1 MSEENQETDQ
11 ESTSETNTAYQSI
24 KDLETSEAVSQK
36 IEGEIQGY
44 REGAAR
50 NQHFLV
56 ILNQLAVET
65 QLARTTAELYRIISD
80 QVSQLGYFV
89 SILNLDKDEYT
100 LGMTYSSEHA
110 DKLETINQLTGL
122 SIDTYRIPIRPDSYF
137 HRVIADR
144 APVFCEWLGNIIAET
159 LPAPLQSL
167 SGSIIGI
174 LHLQHGILAPL
185 TVAGVIKGIFLLSG
199 SDLTPADIP
208 FVSAFANQSA
218 IALDKTRL
226 VEQADQWTLDLE
238 KSESNLKSFFDSA
251 PFMMGIVELKEN
263 DILHLSGNLASA
275 RFYGTTPEAMQ
286 HKLASALGIHQ
297 DEIKLWLKNY
307 YQSGSSGEPIHFE
320 YYHAVQEKP
329 CWLAVTVS
337 PIQTTTPGQRYCYVA
352 QDITE
357 RKRIEEALQLSEQR
371 MSLHIQQTP
380 LAVIEWDLDFKVTKW
395 NRAAEKIF
403 GFTVEEA
410 IDHHAADL
418 IIPEI
423 AKPHVNQIWNNL
435 LARKGGQRST
445 NVNITKDGRQ
455 ILCEWYN
462 TPLISTGEKVIG
474 VASLVQDITEREEA
488 ETLREAIF
496 KISQSAVSTETLAEL
511 YRSIHKILGELM
523 PVDNFYI
530 ALFDPAHDLLSFP
543 YYVDQFD
550 SPPLRQKMGR
560 GLTEYVLRTARPL
573 MASQEVF
580 KQLIQL
586 GEVELEGA
594 DSLTWLGVPLKVQ
607 DRLIGVMVTQNY
619 TENTHY
625 AQRDLDILEFVST
638 QVAQVIARK
647 ADEEKIRQNVIRT
660 QGLVEISAVIVE
672 NGFDSTAVLENIARL
687 VSQLVGDSC
696 IIHLS
701 TDDGLWLQ
709 PAAFYHPEPC
719 NPACIQDML
728 SSSALP
734 IGEGLVGRVAATAEP
749 AVAADIAQA
758 DILKTIQPEFG
769 TYLQRYEVHTVLV
782 VPIRT
787 QARVIGTVSVIRDT
801 PGRPYTEDDKA
812 LLQDIADRAA
822 LAIINARLFSEE
834 QVRSKE
840 LAALYSLSS
849 ALRQA
854 MLVSDMLSIVLNQV
868 RQLFKADTGMIAL
881 INADKTHCTIAQ
893 ADGLMASNSGRVFTV
908 DEGISG
914 FVLRKDQPYVTHN
927 FSAEPQQFIDLLHE
941 GELGPAIFVPLQSEA
956 ELQGF
961 LMIARYTLTRGGH
974 FTDKDVRLLTAIG
987 EMVGNSVRRA
997 QLFEDSQRRL
1007 QQTQSLRAID
1017 IAISNSHDLQSTLD
1031 IFLDQ
1036 VIAQLKVDAVSVLL
1050 LNPKTQLLNYAA
1062 GRGFQTPAL
1071 KYSHL
1076 RLGEGYAGIAA
1087 YERRII
1093 SIPDLRSRHTDFL
1106 RSPTF
1111 KAEGFVTY
1119 YAIPLATEAQVTGVL
1134 EIFQR
1139 SPLYPDPEWLEFAQ
1153 TLAGQ
1158 AAIAI
1163 DNASLFID
1171 LEQSNLELTKAYEAT
1186 IEGWSRALDLRDHET
1201 EGHTQRVAEM
1211 TVKLAQAFGLN
1222 TNTTAYIS
1230 RGALLHDIGKM
1241 GIPDDILLKP
1251 GPFTMDEWVRMR
1263 KHPEYARDMLAA
1275 IDYLKPA
1282 IDIPYCH
1289 HEKWDG
1295 TGYPRG
1301 LKGEVIPFAAR
1312 IFSVVDVWDALTSN
1326 RPYRSAWSKEKALEY
1341 IRTESGKHFD
1351 PQVVTTFLHLIH
1363 DLEI

>member
-1 MSEENQETDQ
+1 MSKENQKTNR
-11 ESTSETNTAYQSI
+11 ESLSDASPAHQPI
-24 KDLETSEAVSQK
+24 KDYDASEAASQK

-44 REGAAR
+44 REDAAR

-56 ILNQLAVET
+56 ALNQLAVET
-65 QLARTTAELYRIISD
+65 QQARTPAELYRIISD
-80 QVSQLGYFV
+80 PVSQLGYIV
-89 SILNLDKDEYT
+89 SILNLEKNQHDLEI
-100 LGMTYSSEHA
+100 TYISDHA
-110 DKLETINQLTGL
+110 TRLETIKQLTGL
-122 SIDTYRIPIRPDSYF
+122 SNLTYRIPIRPGSYF
-137 HRVIADR
+137 QRVIADR
-144 APVFCEWLGNIIAET
+144 APVFCEWLGDVIAEA

-167 SGSIIGI
+167 TSSIAGE
-174 LHLQHGILAPL
+174 LGLRQGILAPL

-199 SDLTPADIP
+199 SDLKPADIP
-208 FVSAFANQSA
+208 FVSAYANQSA
-218 IALDKTRL
+218 MALDKTRL
-226 VEQADQWTLDLE
+226 VEQADQSTLDLE
-238 KSESNLKSFFDSA
+238 KSESNLKSFFNSA

-263 DILHLSGNLASA
+263 DILYLSGNLASA

-286 HKLASALGIHQ
+286 HKLASELGIHQ
-297 DEIKLWLKNY
+297 DEIELWLKNY
-307 YQSGSSGEPIHFE
+307 YQSGSSGGPVHFE
-320 YYHAVQEKP
+320 YYRPMQENT

-337 PIQTTTPGQRYCYVA
+337 PILTTTPGQRYSYVA

-380 LAVIEWDLDFKVTKW
+380 LGVIEWDLDFRVTKW

-410 IDHHAADL
+410 FGHHAADL
-418 IIPEI
+418 IIPELTK
-423 AKPHVNQIWNNL
+423 AHVNQVWNNL

-445 NVNITKDGRQ
+445 NVNITKDGQQ

-462 TPLISTGEKVIG
+462 TPLISAGEQVIG

-488 ETLREAIF
+488 ETIREAIF
-496 KISQSAVSTETLAEL
+496 KISQAIVSTETLAEL
-511 YRSIHKILGELM
+511 YRSIHNILSELM
-523 PVDNFYI
+523 RVENFYI
-530 ALFDPAHDLLSFP
+530 ALFDPARDLLSFP

-550 SPPLRQKMGR
+550 SPPPSRKMGR

-580 KQLIQL
+580 IQLIQQ
-586 GEVELEGA
+586 GEVELEGS
-594 DSLTWLGVPLKVQ
+594 DSLTWLGVPLRVQ
-607 DRLIGVMVTQNY
+607 DRLIGAMVTQNY

-625 AQRDLDILEFVST
+625 TQRDLDILEFVST

-660 QGLVEISAVIVE
+660 QGLVEISAVIV
-672 NGFDSTAVLENIARL
+672 NSGFDSAAVLENIARL

-701 TDDGLWLQ
+701 TEDGLWLQ

-719 NPACIQDML
+719 NPACIQDVL
-728 SSSALP
+728 SSSSLP
-734 IGEGLVGRVAATAEP
+734 IGKGLVGRVVTTAEP
-749 AVAADIAQA
+749 AVAAEIAQA
-758 DILKTIQPEFG
+758 DILKTIQSEFG
-769 TYLQRYEVHTVLV
+769 TYLQCFEVHSVLV
-782 VPIRT
+782 VPIRA
-787 QARVIGTVSVIRDT
+787 QDRVIGTLSVIRDT
-801 PGRPYTEDDKA
+801 PGQPYTEDDKA
-812 LLQDIADRAA
+812 FLQDIADRAA
-822 LAIINARLFSEE
+822 LAIINGRLFTEE
-834 QVRSKE
+834 QVRGKE
-840 LAALYSLSS
+840 LSALYSLSS

-854 MLVSDMLSIVLNQV
+854 MLVSDMLTIVLSQV

-908 DEGISG
+908 DEGIAG
-914 FVLRKDQPYVTHN
+914 LVLRKDQPYVTHN
-927 FSAEPQQFIDLLHE
+927 FSAEPQQFIDLLHKE
-941 GELGPAIFVPLQSEA
+941 ELGPAIFVPLQSEA

-961 LMIARYTLTRGGH
+961 LMIARYTLSNGGH
-974 FTDKDVRLLTAIG
+974 FTDKEVQLLTAIG

-1017 IAISNSHDLQSTLD
+1017 IAISNSHDLQITLG

-1036 VIAQLKVDAVSVLL
+1036 VKAQLKVDAVSVLL

-1062 GRGFQTPAL
+1062 GRGFQTPTL
-1071 KYSHL
+1071 QYTHL

-1087 YERRII
+1087 DERRII
-1093 SIPDLRSRHTDFL
+1093 TIPDLRSRHTDFL

-1111 KAEGFVTY
+1111 QAEGFVTY

-1163 DNASLFID
+1163 DNASLFSD
-1171 LEQSNLELTKAYEAT
+1171 LEQSNLELIKAYEAT

-1201 EGHTQRVAEM
+1201 EGHTQRVTKM

-1222 TNTTAYIS
+1222 NNTTTYIS

-1251 GPFTMDEWVRMR
+1251 GPFTMDEWVKMR
-1263 KHPEYARDMLAA
+1263 KHPEYARDMLAS

-1301 LKGEVIPFAAR
+1301 LKGEAIPLAAR

-1326 RPYRSAWSKEKALEY
+1326 RPYRSAWSKEEALEY
-1341 IRTESGKHFD
+1341 IRAESGKHFD
-1351 PQVVTTFLHLIH
+1351 PQVVTTFLNLINE
-1363 DLEI
+1363 LEI